1 MISALI
7 LVGGLGT
14 RVNGYPK
21 YLFTYENKTFLE
33 RQTEELRS
41 CSDEIL
47 IVCRDEDQ
55 VAVLPVLNQVRYIQD
70 LRKGQGPAGGIH
82 SGAWH
87 AGGEYFFVTACD
99 MPFLSCIVIRHLINA
114 VKGFD
119 AAVPVWEDGRYEPL
133 CAVYRR
139 DAVREF
145 YEKNDDRRLSS
156 LIQDLHTR
164 YIPVQEIQALVPDK
178 DVFCNINDL
187 NLLSKIKN

>member
-145 YEKNDDRRLSS
+145 YEKNDERRLSS

>member
-7 LVGGLGT
+7 LVGGLCT

-145 YEKNDDRRLSS
+145 YEKNDERRLSS

>member
-7 LVGGLGT
+7 LVGGLCT
-14 RVNGYPK
+14 RVNGYQK

-55 VAVLPVLNQVRYIQD
+55 IAVLPVLNQVRYIQD

-99 MPFLSCIVIRHLINA
+99 MPFLSCIVIRYLINA

-145 YEKNDDRRLSS
+145 YEKNDERRLSS
-156 LIQDLHTR
+156 LIQNLYTR
-164 YIPVQEIQALVPDK
+164 FIPVQEIQALVPDK

-187 NLLSKIKN
+187 NSLSKIKN

>member
-55 VAVLPVLNQVRYIQD
+55 IAVLPVLNQVRYIQD

-145 YEKNDDRRLSS
+145 YEKNDERRLSS

-187 NLLSKIKN
+187 NSLSKIKN

>member
-1 MISALI
+1 MR
-7 LVGGLGT
+7 T
-14 RVNGYPK
+14 R
-21 YLFTYENKTFLE
+21 LLE

-55 VAVLPVLNQVRYIQD
+55 VAVLPVLHQVRYIQD

-87 AGGEYFFVTACD
+87 AEGEYFFVTACD
-99 MPFLSCIVIRHLINA
+99 MPFLNGVVIRHLINA

-133 CAVYRR
+133 ALYIAGMLSENLR
-139 DAVREF
+139 
-145 YEKNDDRRLSS
+145 NDERRLSS
-156 LIQDLHTR
+156 LYSEPLYRFIL
-164 YIPVQEIQALVPDK
+164 VQEQALVPDK
-178 DVFCNINDL
+178 DVFAINDL
-187 NLLSKIKN
+187 NSLSK

>member
-55 VAVLPVLNQVRYIQD
+55 IAVLPVLNQVRYIQD

-99 MPFLSCIVIRHLINA
+99 MPFLSCIVIRYLINA

-145 YEKNDDRRLSS
+145 YEKNDERRLSS

>member
-7 LVGGLGT
+7 LVGGLCT

-21 YLFTYENKTFLE
+21 YLFTLENKTFLE

-55 VAVLPVLNQVRYIQD
+55 VAVLPVLHQVRYIQD

-87 AGGEYFFVTACD
+87 AEGEYFFVTACD
-99 MPFLSCIVIRHLINA
+99 MPFLNCVVIRHLINA

-145 YEKNDDRRLSS
+145 YEKNDERRLSS
-156 LIQDLHTR
+156 LIQNLYTR
-164 YIPVQEIQALVPDK
+164 FIPVQEIQALVPDK

-187 NLLSKIKN
+187 NSLSKIKN

>member
-55 VAVLPVLNQVRYIQD
+55 IAVLPVLNQVRYIQD

-99 MPFLSCIVIRHLINA
+99 MPFLSCIVIRYLINA

-145 YEKNDDRRLSS
+145 YEKNDERRLSS
-156 LIQDLHTR
+156 LIQNLYTR
-164 YIPVQEIQALVPDK
+164 FIPVQEIQALVPDK

-187 NLLSKIKN
+187 NSLSKIKN

>member
-55 VAVLPVLNQVRYIQD
+55 IAVLPVLNQVRYIQD

-145 YEKNDDRRLSS
+145 YEKNDERRLSS

>member
-99 MPFLSCIVIRHLINA
+99 MPFLSCIVIRYLINA

-145 YEKNDDRRLSS
+145 YEKNDERRLSS